1 MTPYL
6 LRGTSNEGR
15 HLTPGTSIGEAIGLN
30 PWSKLLNRTAI
41 EQTVGGKAILITG
54 AGGSIGSALTMAL
67 RDFRP
72 RQLILLDHSERNLN
86 QVVLK
91 LNSTSDSCPFS
102 AVLGSISDLNLLLD
116 LFDRYRPEIVYHA
129 AAFKHVP
136 LMESNPLAAVQNN
149 GLASYALAKVSRA
162 QSVSNLVMVSTD
174 KAVNPISIMGASKRV
189 AELAFASLA
198 DANTRMSVIRLGNVL
213 GTEGSVVPLFL
224 NQISRGGPVT
234 VTHPEVS
241 RYFLTLDEAIELI
254 LLTSSA
260 NPSGVFIPRVTEAI
274 NIRQMASEL
283 IKNSQSKNHN
293 TIEVSFTG
301 LRPGDKL
308 SEEFLY
314 SNEKVTPTD
323 DPRLLRVLS
332 IARDVD
338 DFEIAVERLSN
349 SVEARDIPS
358 TLKAIRRLVP
368 EYRPTDT
375 VTRISQGS
383 PA

>member
-1 MTPYL
+1 
-6 LRGTSNEGR
+6 
-15 HLTPGTSIGEAIGLN
+15 
-30 PWSKLLNRTAI
+30 LNRTAV
-41 EQTVGGKAILITG
+41 EQAVAGKAILVTG
-54 AGGSIGSALTMAL
+54 AGGSIGTALTMAL
-67 RDFRP
+67 RDLRP

-91 LNSTSDSCPFS
+91 LIPTSESCPFS
-102 AVLGSISDLNLLLD
+102 AVLGSICDLELLTD
-116 LFDRYRPEIVYHA
+116 LFDRHRPEIVYHA

-162 QSVSNLVMVSTD
+162 QSVSNFVMVSTD

-189 AELAFASLA
+189 AELALASVA
-198 DANTRMSVIRLGNVL
+198 DSNTRMSVIRLGNVL

-234 VTHPEVS
+234 VTHREVT
-241 RYFLTLDEAIELI
+241 RYFLTLDDAVELI

-260 NPSGVFIPRVTEAI
+260 NTSGVFIPRVTEAI
-274 NIRQMASEL
+274 NIRQLAIEL
-283 IKNSQSKNHN
+283 IKNSQSENHN
-293 TIEVSFTG
+293 RIELSFTG

-314 SNEKVTPTD
+314 SNEKVTFTD

-332 IARDVD
+332 FARDFD
-338 DFEIAVERLSN
+338 DFEIAVERLSE
-349 SVEARDIPS
+349 SVQARDIPS
-358 TLKAIRRLVP
+358 TLEAIRRLVP

-375 VTRISQGS
+375 VTRIAQGS